1 MEKLS
6 IEQFLNI
13 GEFTQG
19 SGDGAGDGISDGTG
33 YGLGH
38 SYGSDYG
45 HGFGYGYGSGYSNGD
60 AYGKG
65 TGYGKGAGH
74 GYESGDG
81 HGDGCGY
88 GNGSQIKSINGKAVY
103 QINDIATIIDSV
115 HFNYAKGYTLNS
127 DLTTTPCFIAKCGN
141 FFAHGKTLKDAFADA
156 RKKYEKSLPLEE
168 RIIAFNVKYPDND
181 KPISGRELFEWHHIL
196 TGSYRLG
203 REQFCRERGLDI
215 NNTYTVKEFISITEN
230 AYGCGVI
237 KQLKESRSI

>member
-19 SGDGAGDGISDGTG
+19 SGDGAGDGTSDGTG
-33 YGLGH
+33 YGYGH

-45 HGFGYGYGSGYSNGD
+45 HGFGYGYGSDYSNGD

-81 HGDGCGY
+81 HGDGY
-88 GNGSQIKSINGKAVY
+88 GSQIKSINGKAVY
-103 QINDIATIIDSV
+103 QINDIATIIESV
-115 HFNYAKGYTLNS
+115 HENYVMGSILNS

-141 FFAHGKTLKDAFADA
+141 FFAHGKTLKEAFADA
-156 RKKYEKSLPLEE
+156 RKKYEENLPLEE
-168 RIIAFNVKYPDND
+168 CIARFNAQFPEND
-181 KPISGRELFEWHHIL
+181 KPVVGRDLFEWHHIF
-196 TGSYRLG
+196 TGFCLMG
-203 REQFCRERGLDI
+203 REQSCKEHNLSFDKQ
-215 NNTYTVKEFISITEN
+215 YTVREFISLTEN
-230 AYGCGVI
+230 AYGGDII
-237 KQLKESRSI
+237 KQLKESRGI

>member
-1 MEKLS
+1 MEELNIKL
-6 IEQFLNI
+6 FLDI
-13 GEFTQG
+13 GEFPRG
-19 SGDGAGDGISDGTG
+19 SGDGAGDGTSDGTG
-33 YGLGH
+33 YGYGH
-38 SYGSDYG
+38 GYGFDYGCGIGHGYGSD
-45 HGFGYGYGSGYSNGD
+45 YSNGD

-81 HGDGCGY
+81 YGY
-88 GNGSQIKSINGKAVY
+88 GYGSQIKSINGKAVY
-103 QINDIATIIDSV
+103 QINDIATIIESV
-115 HFNYAKGYTLNS
+115 HENYAMGRILNS